1 MKRDA
6 TAQTPT
12 QSVGS
17 RHRFVRRTLAAA
29 IAVGAAIAMALTI
42 ADPVSADDDHWRRCS
57 NRTLRGDY
65 GLLVSGVRG
74 IGPGATETFIGT
86 VLRTYDGNGG
96 FTQVDNIHG
105 QTTQAMRNQP
115 AHGTYDVAADC
126 TGAAFIFFPGAPF
139 PIETAFVI
147 IEGGKEVK
155 EIVMTPQPNLATAV
169 GRRVR

>member
-1 MKRDA
+1 MQHDA
-6 TAQTPT
+6 ITQTST
-12 QSVGS
+12 QSAKT
-17 RHRFVRRTLAAA
+17 RHRLGRGALAAA
-29 IAVGAAIAMALTI
+29 IAAGASLAMAL
-42 ADPVSADDDHWRRCS
+42 AGAQPASADDDRSRRCS

-74 IGPGATETFIGT
+74 IGPGATETFIAS
-86 VLRTYDGNGG
+86 VLRSYDGNGG

-105 QTTQAMRNQP
+105 QTTEAVRNQP
-115 AHGTYDVAADC
+115 AHGTYDVGADC
-126 TGAAFIFFPGAPF
+126 TGSAFIFFPGAPF

-147 IEGGKEVK
+147 VENGKEVR